1 MSAEAELVEGTIFG
15 KYRLVRL
22 LGRGGMGAVYEAT
35 HVDLKK
41 RVAIK
46 VLPRAVA
53 NDPVVR
59 ARFERE
65 GEIASRIRHP
75 HVVDVTDVGTE
86 DGIPYLVM
94 EFLEGED
101 LGTLLVHTR
110 PLPVERLCEIML
122 PVCAAVGAAHDE
134 GIIHRDL
141 KPENIYLA
149 HAKHGTIPKLLDF
162 GISKVAAALAGSN
175 DLTKTSSLLGTPYYM
190 SPEQVRGAKHIDTR
204 TDVYALGVILYECA
218 TGSRPFAEDNLY
230 NLLLEIVGAEVKK
243 PREHVPELPEAFEA
257 VIMKAIARPLD
268 VRFANV
274 YQLGKALLP
283 FADATTRGVWQSN
296 FGDAP
301 TGVIAAD
308 TKSETELAVAS
319 PSSPSQPGNKE
330 TPISVH
336 ETRDPV
342 PKTKAD
348 TPPRART
355 ISASISEVGHGP
367 SPVSAPPPKSRT
379 PIVISA
385 AVVAVALIGYVA
397 LGKKDTQPT
406 PVAATSSQP
415 STPPPVANSTGFSA
429 VKHAEVE
436 VKAPAGSVVKVNNEK
451 RSLTGDKLS
460 LEGPLET
467 AFYVTVED
475 AAGKI
480 LITQK
485 VYMAEGFTVPASI
498 DATHA
503 VPSASAAPPKGDAP
517 KPKPGTSAAPTGEAP
532 KPAPVKSA
540 PAPGATTW
548 DG

>member
-1 MSAEAELVEGTIFG
+1 MSAEPELAEGTIFG
-15 KYRLVRL
+15 KYRLVKL
-22 LGRGGMGAVYEAT
+22 LGRGGMGAVYEAQ

-101 LGTLLVHTR
+101 LGTLLDHTR
-110 PLPVERLCEIML
+110 PLPVERLCEIIL

-149 HAKHGTIPKLLDF
+149 HAKHGIIPKLLDF

-218 TGSRPFAEDNLY
+218 TGNRPFAEDNLY
-230 NLLLEIVGAEVKK
+230 NLLLEIVGAEVVK
-243 PREHVPELPEAFEA
+243 PRHHNPELPEAFED

-268 VRFANV
+268 VRYANV
-274 YQLGKALLP
+274 YQLGQALLP

-296 FGDAP
+296 FDDPPA
-301 TGVIAAD
+301 GVISAENR
-308 TKSETELAVAS
+308 SETELAVAE
-319 PSSPSQPGNKE
+319 PSSPSQPGTKE
-330 TPISVH
+330 TPLAVQ
-336 ETRDPV
+336 EP
-342 PKTKAD
+342 PKKAE

-355 ISASISEVGHGP
+355 ISASISEVAP
-367 SPVSAPPPKSRT
+367 ARPAPVSAPPPKSRT
-379 PIVISA
+379 PIVIGVGIA
-385 AVVAVALIGYVA
+385 AAALIGYVA
-397 LGKKDTQPT
+397 LKKPDAQPT
-406 PVAATSSQP
+406 PAAANSAQP
-415 STPPPVANSTGFSA
+415 PPPPPVSNSTGFSA
-429 VKHAEVE
+429 VKHAQLE
-436 VKAPAGSVVKVNNEK
+436 VKAPPGSVVKVNNET
-451 RSLTGDKLS
+451 RALTGEKLA

-475 AAGKI
+475 SSGKI

-498 DATHA
+498 DARV
-503 VPSASAAPPKGDAP
+503 VPAASASAPTPKSDPKQKPAPSATEAP
-517 KPKPGTSAAPTGEAP
+517 KAAPT
-532 KPAPVKSA
+532 KSA
-540 PAPGATTW
+540 PAPGATNW

>member
-1 MSAEAELVEGTIFG
+1 MSAEPELVEGTIFG

-53 NDPVVR
+53 NDPIVR

-86 DGIPYLVM
+86 DGLPYLVM

-101 LGTLLVHTR
+101 LGTLLDHTR
-110 PLPVERLCEIML
+110 PLGTERICEIML

-218 TGSRPFAEDNLY
+218 TGNRPFAEDNLY

-243 PREHVPELPEAFEA
+243 PREYNPELPEEFEA
-257 VIMKAIARPLD
+257 IIMKAIARPLD
-268 VRFANV
+268 VRYANV

-283 FADATTRGVWQSN
+283 FADATTRGVWQAN

-301 TGVIAAD
+301 SGVIAAEN
-308 TKSETELAVAS
+308 KSETELVVAS
-319 PSSPSQPGNKE
+319 PSSPSQPGNTE
-330 TPISVH
+330 TPVAANDS
-336 ETRDPV
+336 V
-342 PKTKAD
+342 PKAKAD

-367 SPVSAPPPKSRT
+367 SPVSTPAPKSRT
-379 PIVISA
+379 PIVVGVAIF
-385 AVVAVALIGYVA
+385 AVAIIGYVA
-397 LGKKDTQPT
+397 MRKSEPEKTPT
-406 PVAATSSQP
+406 AQASTAASQP
-415 STPPPVANSTGFSA
+415 PPPIPNSTGFSA
-429 VKHAEVE
+429 VKHADLE
-436 VKAPAGSVVKVNNEK
+436 VKVPAGSIVKVNNEK
-451 RSLTGDKLS
+451 RPLVGEKLA

-475 AAGKI
+475 ATGKI

-498 DATHA
+498 DATKA
-503 VPSASAAPPKGDAP
+503 GPAASAPTPKIEGA
-517 KPKPGTSAAPTGEAP
+517 KPKPTASISTESP
-532 KPAPVKSA
+532 KPPPVKSA
-540 PAPGATTW
+540 PAPGATAW

>member
-1 MSAEAELVEGTIFG
+1 MSSEPELAEGTIFG

-22 LGRGGMGAVYEAT
+22 LGRGGMGAVYEAQ

-86 DGIPYLVM
+86 DGLPYLVM

-101 LGTLLVHTR
+101 LGTLLDHTR
-110 PLPVERLCEIML
+110 PLTAEHICEIML

-218 TGSRPFAEDNLY
+218 TGVRPFAEDNLY
-230 NLLLEIVGAEVKK
+230 NLLLEIVGAEVKT
-243 PREHVPELPEAFEA
+243 PREHNPALPEGFEA
-257 VIMKAIARPLD
+257 VIMKAIARSLD
-268 VRFANV
+268 VRYANV

-283 FADATTRGVWQSN
+283 FADATTRGVWQAN

-301 TGVIAAD
+301 GSVIAAEN
-308 TKSETELAVAS
+308 KSETELVVAS
-319 PSSPSQPGNKE
+319 PSSPSQPGNTE
-330 TPISVH
+330 TPVAAHDSA
-336 ETRDPV
+336 

-367 SPVSAPPPKSRT
+367 SPVSTPAPKSRT
-379 PIVISA
+379 PIFVSV
-385 AVVAVALIGYVA
+385 AVVAAALVGYVA
-397 LGKKDTQPT
+397 LRKSEPEKT
-406 PVAATSSQP
+406 PAAATSTSASQA
-415 STPPPVANSTGFSA
+415 PPPVNSTGFSA
-429 VKHAEVE
+429 LKHASLE
-436 VKAPAGSVVKVNNEK
+436 VKVPAGSVVKVNNEK
-451 RSLTGDKLS
+451 RPLVGDKLA

-475 AAGKI
+475 SAGKI
-480 LITQK
+480 LLTQK
-485 VYMAEGFTVPASI
+485 VYMAEGFTVPASV

-503 VPSASAAPPKGDAP
+503 APAASTAPIKGEAPKIEGA
-517 KPKPGTSAAPTGEAP
+517 KPKPTASVPTESP

-540 PAPGATTW
+540 PAPGATAW